1 MRSHRRSYGSLRR
14 GDNPP
19 NGPVCNGE
27 DAVYVSGEV
36 VMVFRA
42 FLEQRRSRPRRGR
55 AHVGSLLLHLAVLV
69 VMALAARELRPEE
82 PALAAAPTVLA
93 VTLLAPRPGV
103 PAAGRSASPPASATA
118 RPPAAPAVKTAAPA
132 RKRALRPRRP
142 AVARQLPPV
151 PEAPAVEVPAETSG
165 EHPGGMSGE
174 PIAVAFGAGAEG
186 EGAGDGGGSVRG
198 RRPELFARVIGSGLA
213 AESPARRDRPFVS
226 LKEAT
231 TLRTH
236 DYFPRLPA
244 ALWPERGPY
253 VVAIELCVS
262 EQGQVS
268 EAELLSGASPRLDPM
283 VLAAVRGWR
292 YRPRLEG
299 GKPSPFCHGV
309 IIKYERHY

>member
-1 MRSHRRSYGSLRR
+1 
-14 GDNPP
+14 
-19 NGPVCNGE
+19 VCNGGH
-27 DAVYVSGEV
+27 AVYVIGEF

-55 AHVGSLLLHLAVLV
+55 AHLGSLLLHLGVLLV
-69 VMALAARELRPEE
+69 LALAARELRREE
-82 PALAAAPTVLA
+82 PVVLAAAPTVLT
-93 VTLLAPRPGV
+93 VTLMAPRPGL
-103 PAAGRSASPPASATA
+103 PSSGRAPA
-118 RPPAAPAVKTAAPA
+118 RPTTSLQAAPTMKTTAPA
-132 RKRALRPRRP
+132 RKRPVRARRPDLARASRAAVAQPATIEVP
-142 AVARQLPPV
+142 AVAM
-151 PEAPAVEVPAETSG
+151 ESASGSATSA
-165 EHPGGMSGE
+165 
-174 PIAVAFGAGAEG
+174 IAVGFGSGDLG
-186 EGAGDGGGSVRG
+186 EGPGDGGGSVRG
-198 RRPELFARVIGSGLA
+198 RRPELFARVIGGGVA
-213 AESPARRDRPFVS
+213 AESPARRNRPFVS

-231 TLRTH
+231 TLRTD

-262 EQGQVS
+262 EHGQVS
-268 EAELLSGASPRLDPM
+268 EAELLSGASARLDPV